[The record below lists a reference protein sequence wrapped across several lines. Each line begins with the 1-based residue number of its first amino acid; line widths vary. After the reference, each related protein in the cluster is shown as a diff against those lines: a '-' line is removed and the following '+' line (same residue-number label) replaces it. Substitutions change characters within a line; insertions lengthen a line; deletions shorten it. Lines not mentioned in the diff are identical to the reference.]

1 MEYLIKPNGDGLFA
15 EKESGK
21 VMVSSKAIAEAF
33 GKSHS
38 EVLEEID
45 NLIEEINKLDDSEDF
60 ADLVES
66 NLIPGSYKDTTGKDK
81 PSYNMTHSGFCMYMA
96 PDDFCLFVN
105 EHPEAMRTVEKY
117 LMAFTAMENYVDK
130 FYDCYE
136 EFPEYA
142 EAIKEHYEREG
153 KMPDYVFGNES
164 DMINRIVIGVT
175 AEEFKDKNMID
186 EYERHILPYLGR
198 KQTHMIKLLRAMDI
212 AYLEMDLPYK
222 ERMRNLERYVVH
234 KGWSI
239 GAKMILKVGE

>member
-15 EKESGK
+15 EKESGQ

-60 ADLVES
+60 DDLVES
-66 NLIPGSYKDTTGKDK
+66 NLIPGSYKDAMGKDK
-81 PSYNMTHSGFCMYMA
+81 PCYNMTHTGFHLYMTSEA
-96 PDDFCLFVN
+96 FCLFVN
-105 EHPEAMRTVEKY
+105 EYTGAMRTVEKY
-117 LMAFTAMENYVDK
+117 LMSFTAMENYVDK

-153 KMPDYVFGNES
+153 KMHDYVFGNES
-164 DMINRIVIGVT
+164 DMINRIVLGMT
-175 AEEFKDKNMID
+175 AEEFKDKNGIN
-186 EYERHILPYLGR
+186 EYERHILPYLGK
-198 KQTHMIKLLRAMDI
+198 KQLHMVKLLRYLDI

-222 ERMRNLERYVVH
+222 ERMRNLERYVVR

-239 GAKMILKVGE
+239 AVKRILKGDE

>member
-45 NLIEEINKLDDSEDF
+45 NLIEELGKNDISDDF
-60 ADLVES
+60 AEE
-66 NLIPGSYKDTTGKDK
+66 NLIPGSYKDTAGNYK
-81 PSYNMTHSGFCMYMA
+81 PCYNMTHSGFCMYMA
-96 PDDFCLFVN
+96 PDDFCLFAN
-105 EHPEAMRTVEKY
+105 EHPEAMRTAEKY

-130 FYDCYE
+130 FYSCYE

-164 DMINRIVIGVT
+164 DMINRIVLGMT

-222 ERMRNLERYVVH
+222 ERMRNLERYVVR
-234 KGWSI
+234 KGWNVA
-239 GAKMILKVGE
+239 AKRILKGDE

>member
-1 MEYLIKPNGDGLFA
+1 MEYLIKPNSEGIFT

-21 VMVSSKAIAEAF
+21 VMVSSRAIAEAF

-60 ADLVES
+60 TDLVES
-66 NLIPGSYKDTTGKDK
+66 NLIPGSYKDANGKDK
-81 PSYNMTHSGFCMYMA
+81 PCYNMTHTGFHLYMTSEA
-96 PDDFCLFVN
+96 FCLSVN
-105 EHPEAMRTVEKY
+105 EHPGAMRTVEKY

-130 FYDCYE
+130 FYNCYE

-153 KMPDYVFGNES
+153 KMPDYAFSNES
-164 DMINRIVIGVT
+164 DMINRIVLDMPE
-175 AEEFKDKNMID
+175 EEFEGDNGIE
-186 EYERHILPYLGR
+186 EYARHILPYLGK
-198 KQTHMIKLLRAMDI
+198 KQTHRIKLLRAMDI

-222 ERMRNLERYVVH
+222 ERMRKLERYETR
-234 KGWSI
+234 KGWNAV
-239 GAKMILKVGE
+239 AKRIQKGDE

>member
-15 EKESGK
+15 EKKNGQ
-21 VMVSSKAIAEAF
+21 VMVSSLKVAEAF

-45 NLIEEINKLDDSEDF
+45 NLIEELGKNDIPDDF
-60 ADLVES
+60 AEE
-66 NLIPGSYKDTTGKDK
+66 NLIPGSYKDAAGRDK
-81 PSYNMTHSGFCMYMA
+81 PCYNMTHSGFCMYLM

-105 EHPEAMRTVEKY
+105 EHPEAMKTVEKY
-117 LMAFTAMENYVDK
+117 LMAFTAMETYVSK

-164 DMINRIVIGVT
+164 DMINRIVLGMT
-175 AEEFKDKNMID
+175 AEEFKGKNMID
-186 EYERHILPYLGR
+186 EYERHILPYLGK

-222 ERMRNLERYVVH
+222 ERMRNLERYAIG
-234 KGWSI
+234 KGRNI
-239 GAKMILKVGE
+239 GAKMIMKGDE